1 MTERLPDDIA
11 RAMAEAADRLGAV
24 ADRLTFTPVV
34 SSTNDVA
41 LRLAADG
48 ADDGTT
54 VLAGAQTAGRGRQR
68 HEWFSPPDAG
78 LYFSSVIRGLPSALV
93 TLMAGVAV
101 VEGVRA
107 ATGLPV
113 ELKWPN
119 DVVLPGPGPPGGRGQ
134 LVKLAGILTEA
145 SRVGGVADAII
156 VGIGINVARFEH
168 PGVLAA
174 KASSLEAELG
184 APVDRAA
191 VLVESLVALTHW
203 RDVLTAGDT
212 NRLLARWR
220 TLAPSSEGAVVTWNQ
235 QGRRRQGTT
244 DGIDAD
250 GALRV
255 RCEGRLER
263 VVAGELTWVSILA
276 RGVTDAA
283 GD

>member
-1 MTERLPDDIA
+1 MTERLPDDVA
-11 RAMAEAADRLGAV
+11 RAMADAADRLGAF
-24 ADRLTFTPVV
+24 AGRLTFTPVV

-41 LRLAADG
+41 LRLASAG

-54 VLAGAQTAGRGRQR
+54 VLAAVQTAGRGRQG

-78 LYFSSVIRGLPSALV
+78 LYFSSVLRGLPSALV

-119 DVVLPGPGPPGGRGQ
+119 DVVLPALGPPGGRPQ
-134 LVKLAGILTEA
+134 LVKLGGILTETLW
-145 SRVGGVADAII
+145 VGGVADAII
-156 VGIGINVARFEH
+156 VGVGINVARSEY

-191 VLVESLVALTHW
+191 LLVESLMALTHW
-203 RDVLTAGDT
+203 RDVLTAGDA

-220 TLAPSSEGAVVTWNQ
+220 ALAPSSEGAVVTWNQ
-235 QGRRRQGTT
+235 QGRLRQGMT
-244 DGIDAD
+244 DGVDAD

-255 RCEGRLER
+255 RCEGKLER
-263 VVAGELTWVSILA
+263 VVAGELTWVSVPA
-276 RGVTDAA
+276 SGVTDAA

>member
-1 MTERLPDDIA
+1 MTLRLPDDVA
-11 RAMAEAADRLGAV
+11 RAMADAADRLGAFAGRV
-24 ADRLTFTPVV
+24 TFTPVV
-34 SSTNDVA
+34 SSTNNLA

-54 VLAGAQTAGRGRQR
+54 VLAAAQTAGRGRQG
-68 HEWFSPPDAG
+68 HVWFSPPDAG

-107 ATGLPV
+107 ATGLQV

-119 DVVLPGPGPPGGRGQ
+119 DVVLPTPEPQGGRPQ
-134 LVKLAGILTEA
+134 LVKLGGILTET
-145 SRVGGVADAII
+145 SWLGGVADAII
-156 VGIGINVARFEH
+156 VGIGINLARSEY
-168 PGVLAA
+168 PEALAA
-174 KASSLEAELG
+174 TASSLEAERG

-191 VLVESLVALTHW
+191 VLVESLAALTYW

-220 TLAPSSEGAVVTWNQ
+220 ALAPSSKGAVVTWNHE
-235 QGRRRQGTT
+235 GRRRQGTT
-244 DGIDAD
+244 AGIDAD

-255 RCEGRLER
+255 RCEGALQR
-263 VVAGELTWVSILA
+263 VVAGELTWVSVSA
-276 RGVTDAA
+276 SGVTDAA

>member
-1 MTERLPDDIA
+1 MTLRLPDDVA
-11 RAMAEAADRLGAV
+11 RAMADAADRLGAF
-24 ADRLTFTPVV
+24 AGRLTFTPVV
-34 SSTNDVA
+34 SSTNDLA

-54 VLAGAQTAGRGRQR
+54 VLATAQTAGRGRQG

-78 LYFSSVIRGLPSALV
+78 LYFSSVIRGLPSAPV
-93 TLMAGVAV
+93 TLMVGVAV

-107 ATGLPV
+107 VTGLQV

-119 DVVLPGPGPPGGRGQ
+119 DVVLPTPEPRGGRSQ
-134 LVKLAGILTEA
+134 LVKLGGILTET
-145 SRVGGVADAII
+145 SWLGGVVDAII
-156 VGIGINVARFEH
+156 VGVGINVARAEY
-168 PGVLAA
+168 PGALAVT
-174 KASSLEAELG
+174 ASSLEAERG
-184 APVDRAA
+184 APVDRAS
-191 VLVESLVALTHW
+191 VLVESLVALTYW

-212 NRLLARWR
+212 TRLLARWR
-220 TLAPSSEGAVVTWNQ
+220 ALAPSSEGAVVTWNQ

-255 RCEGRLER
+255 RCEGTVQR
-263 VVAGELTWVSILA
+263 VVAGELTWVSVPA
-276 RGVTDAA
+276 SGVTDAA